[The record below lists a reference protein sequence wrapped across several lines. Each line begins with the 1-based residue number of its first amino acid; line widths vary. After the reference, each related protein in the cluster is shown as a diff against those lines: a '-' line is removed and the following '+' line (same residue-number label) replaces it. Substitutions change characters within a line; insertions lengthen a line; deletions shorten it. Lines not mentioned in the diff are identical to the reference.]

1 MKTDENEQNRFTLL
15 QQNEDQF
22 KTTIDI
28 TLFLQCILRVFP
40 YQIFHQ
46 AFLSVLKR

>member
-1 MKTDENEQNRFTLL
+1 MKRDENDVFIVL

-40 YQIFHQ
+40 YQTFHP